1 MADEI
6 DDVKDLLSF
15 DDAKSNF
22 IGAARRGLASEM
34 EWFDEER
41 LSAPELI
48 RRKLLDVAQR
58 GLLLRGIEQKDVQ
71 RYLEIIDRRVDTK
84 RTGAQWQLYSVAGMK
99 KAGVDSRAERLD
111 ALVVSMM
118 KQQQDGKPGHE
129 WHLAEIQ
136 PRPMNTIHGTRVEH
150 FMTTDLF
157 TVREDE
163 LIEFVAVLMGWRH
176 IRHVLVEDLD
186 HRLVGLVTHRSILRY
201 LTDRQENGEDSDVPV
216 SQIMVKEPISV
227 SPETATIDAVRLMRE
242 HAIGALPVVLDDQL
256 VGIITETDFNL
267 LAARLFEDRASED

>member
-1 MADEI
+1 
-6 DDVKDLLSF
+6 
-15 DDAKSNF
+15 
-22 IGAARRGLASEM
+22 
-34 EWFDEER
+34 
-41 LSAPELI
+41 
-48 RRKLLDVAQR
+48 
-58 GLLLRGIEQKDVQ
+58 
-71 RYLEIIDRRVDTK
+71 
-84 RTGAQWQLYSVAGMK
+84 
-99 KAGVDSRAERLD
+99 
-111 ALVVSMM
+111 
-118 KQQQDGKPGHE
+118 
-129 WHLAEIQ
+129 
-136 PRPMNTIHGTRVEH
+136 MNTIHGTRVEH